1 MFRTPRSHREAGGL
15 PLLLVTVWL
24 GVWIQQISCQESGA
38 DVIHARAESTV
49 ILPAPEV
56 MKPVEFTWYRGDMVL
71 RQMISSYTVSPP
83 RQSNGPRYTG
93 RETVLPD
100 GSLEIRILIPSDSS
114 NYLLQVKTDNG
125 SVTRLYTRHLLV
137 YYDSTQIYENPFSY
151 ILTILVVAGGMFLI
165 GAVLGSL
172 ILCGKVLLHKRRERK
187 LTGEASHDNPNVNQ
201 EPAMDYENLRP
212 RNHGDSLVQTSDMD
226 SPYMEL
232 KHGDKAIY
240 GILKR

>member
-137 YYDSTQIYENPFSY
+137 YY
-151 ILTILVVAGGMFLI
+151 
-165 GAVLGSL
+165 
-172 ILCGKVLLHKRRERK
+172 
-187 LTGEASHDNPNVNQ
+187 GEASHDNPNVNQ